1 MRMPAIQQSD
11 SQGIELEQRRVP
23 HHPALSVT
31 SLVSLVASRRSC
43 YITALTFFHSVIKST
58 LYEIFEKELIA
69 TDFFFFFS
77 IYLKC
82 LSLLCVLWHGT

>member
-11 SQGIELEQRRVP
+11 SRGIELEQRGVP
-23 HHPALSVT
+23 HHPRLSVT

-43 YITALTFFHSVIKST
+43 YITALTFFQSVIKST

-69 TDFFFFFS
+69 TEFFFQYISEVSF
-77 IYLKC
+77 IA
-82 LSLLCVLWHGT
+82 LCPLAWDLN

>member
-69 TDFFFFFS
+69 TEFFFFS